1 LDELLERATRCKAL
15 ATCRGLKVGW
25 FGRRSTCRRR
35 RHVMAWYHAGT
46 HEIRV
51 SRALDRDE
59 IPAWYVVWILRHEC
73 LHHLIGWTGSECHP
87 EAFVQAE
94 RKLPLY
100 RRSETWFER
109 QGRRL
114 ILGG

>member
-1 LDELLERATRCKAL
+1 
-15 ATCRGLKVGW
+15 
-25 FGRRSTCRRR
+25 
-35 RHVMAWYHAGT
+35 
-46 HEIRV
+46 
-51 SRALDRDE
+51 
-59 IPAWYVVWILRHEC
+59 
-73 LHHLIGWTGSECHP
+73 LIGWTGSECHP
-87 EAFVQAE
+87 EAFRQAE